1 MAVSGVVSTA
11 ISLTK
16 PFTPSTKLL
25 LSEFYKNINLLNTI
39 KNIFVFTCCDGHFNS
54 FRLSRLERF

>member
-1 MAVSGVVSTA
+1 MAVSGVVGTT

-16 PFTPSTKLL
+16 LFTPSAKLL
-25 LSEFYKNINLLNTI
+25 LLEFYKNINLLNTN
-39 KNIFVFTCCDGHFNS
+39 KNIFVFTCHDGHFDS

>member
-1 MAVSGVVSTA
+1 MAVSGIVSTA

-16 PFTPSTKLL
+16 PFITPTKLL
-25 LSEFYKNINLLNTI
+25 SSEFYKNINLLNTN
-39 KNIFVFTCCDGHFNS
+39 KNIFVFTCRDGHFYS

>member
-1 MAVSGVVSTA
+1 MAVSGVVGAA

-16 PFTPSTKLL
+16 LFTPSTKL
-25 LSEFYKNINLLNTI
+25 LSEFYKNINLLNTN
-39 KNIFVFTCCDGHFNS
+39 KNIFVFTCCDSHFNS

>member
-1 MAVSGVVSTA
+1 MAVSAVVGAT

-25 LSEFYKNINLLNTI
+25 SEFYKNINLLKTN
-39 KNIFVFTCCDGHFNS
+39 KNIFVFTCHDGHFNS
-54 FRLSRLERF
+54 FRLSRLEKF